1 MADIPEK
8 RRPERRRIKRPRL
21 EPVPRGCPPRW
32 AWFFAGLLIGV
43 FGAFL
48 FYLYELL
55 PNQLTPNQQLAQQN
69 MPELQY
75 EPYDF
80 NLGLADVGVVETP
93 SETLNIQ
100 NTQNTQTVPNKTAT
114 LQVGSFRDS
123 SYAEGLKTHLQSLGI
138 QARIEPAVEAGL
150 SWHRVR
156 IGPFDSEQ
164 QLLQVQNQLKINN
177 IPFTV
182 VAN

>member
-1 MADIPEK
+1 MADK
-8 RRPERRRIKRPRL
+8 PERRRVKRPRL

-55 PNQLTPNQQLAQQN
+55 PNQLASNQSQPT

-93 SETLNIQ
+93 SETSTTLS
-100 NTQNTQTVPNKTAT
+100 TQNNKTAI

-123 SYAEGLKTHLQSLGI
+123 NYAEGLKTHLQSLGI
-138 QARIEPAVEAGL
+138 QAYIEPAVEAGL

-156 IGPFDSEQ
+156 IGPFDSEEQ
-164 QLLQVQNQLKINN
+164 MSKVQNQLKDNN
-177 IPFTV
+177 VAFTIV
-182 VAN
+182 TN